1 VYILERLR
9 RVDPFYGKTGLT
21 IGNFEGFHRGH
32 REIIRTLASR
42 SRRSGL
48 YVGAI
53 TFQEHPLKVIRG
65 FEPERLTLPHEKLT
79 LLREAGID
87 LLFYLEFSS
96 GFADIMPE
104 EFLLMLH
111 EHLAPRIL
119 CLGRSFRF
127 GRENRGDIEFLKKKA
142 PAYGFEVLVVEDVLH
157 DGAPVSS
164 TRIRAAV
171 KRGDFALA
179 NTLLGRPFHLYVT
192 ALPGELL
199 LKPLCENCA
208 FPLTGVYEGELCSVG
223 RDEREKVIVERAR
236 GGFNVTRGRMPEA
249 DCLYRLSFTGQ
260 IKVF

>member
-1 VYILERLR
+1 MYILERVR

-42 SRRSGL
+42 SRRNGL

-53 TFQEHPLKVIRG
+53 TFKEHPLKVIRG

-79 LLREAGID
+79 LLREAEID

-96 GFADIMPE
+96 GFADITPE
-104 EFLLMLH
+104 EFLLMLY
-111 EHLAPRIL
+111 EHVAPRLL

-127 GRENRGDIEFLKKKA
+127 GRENRGDIEFLQKNA
-142 PAYGFEVLVVEDVLH
+142 PTYGFEVLVVEDVLH
-157 DGAPVSS
+157 DGEPVSS

-171 KRGDFALA
+171 ERGDFALA
-179 NTLLGRPFHLYVT
+179 NAMLGRPYHLYAT

-208 FPLTGVYEGELCSVG
+208 FPITGVYEGELCSVES
-223 RDEREKVIVERAR
+223 DERRKVIIERAHE
-236 GGFNVTRGRMPEA
+236 GFNVTRGRLPEA
-249 DCLYRLSFTGQ
+249 DCLYRLSFTGR

>member
-1 VYILERLR
+1 VYILERVR

-32 REIIRTLASR
+32 REIIKTLASR

-53 TFQEHPLKVIRG
+53 TFKEHPLKVIRG

-96 GFADIMPE
+96 GFADITPE

-111 EHLAPRIL
+111 ERVAPRLL

-127 GRENRGDIEFLKKKA
+127 GRGNRGDIEFLKRRA
-142 PAYGFEVLVVEDVLH
+142 PTYGFEVQVVEDVLH

-171 KRGDFALA
+171 KRGDIALA
-179 NTLLGRPFHLYVT
+179 NSLLGRPYHLYV
-192 ALPGELL
+192 APVPGELL

-208 FPLTGVYEGELCSVG
+208 FPLTGVYEGELCSVES
-223 RDEREKVIVERAR
+223 DERRKVIIERAPD
-236 GGFNVTRGRMPEA
+236 GFNVARGRKPEA
-249 DCLYRLSFTGQ
+249 DCLYRLSFTGR